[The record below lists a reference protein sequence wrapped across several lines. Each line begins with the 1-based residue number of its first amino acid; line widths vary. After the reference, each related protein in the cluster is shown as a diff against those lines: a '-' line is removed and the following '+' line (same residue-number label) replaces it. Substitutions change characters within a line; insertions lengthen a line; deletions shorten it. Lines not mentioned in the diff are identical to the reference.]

1 MSPDTTKL
9 LIADGT
15 GTTAD
20 AVASFLKGDP
30 SFELIGRV
38 TTGEECLNAALLKR
52 PDLVIIHSDLTQA
65 PAIEVCEQLAQQNPD
80 IGILMVLSAGFD
92 EQLFQ
97 RMMGAGVTGFLF
109 CPLQKDRTLEAI
121 RSAVEKTERRS
132 SVAAASVPEEDR
144 RRVICVVG
152 PRGGGGR
159 TTVAVNLSCAI
170 AKATTA
176 GEKNNRVVLVDAN
189 VPGGDAAM
197 FLDMNPRRT
206 LADISP
212 QTTVVDQVLVESLL
226 QNHASG
232 VALLVAA
239 NSETSER
246 PELPRGVL
254 LHVLTYLRR
263 QFPFTV
269 VDMPDAATEACR
281 AVLDFSDDVLLVIG
295 VDLPR
300 LEAARVFLARL
311 LESNFARGKIR
322 AVLSDKNPYSKNIGT
337 AEAERI
343 LDFPVAARLPCD
355 MQAASAAINL
365 GEPFVLRQPE
375 RPISRAIYDLA
386 WALGVVEK
394 PRESSLSGS
403 LAALF
408 RTAGFL
414 KTAKLDRVHPRRT
427 ATVGR

>member
-1 MSPDTTKL
+1 
-9 LIADGT
+9 
-15 GTTAD
+15 
-20 AVASFLKGDP
+20 
-30 SFELIGRV
+30 
-38 TTGEECLNAALLKR
+38 
-52 PDLVIIHSDLTQA
+52 
-65 PAIEVCEQLAQQNPD
+65 
-80 IGILMVLSAGFD
+80 
-92 EQLFQ
+92 
-97 RMMGAGVTGFLF
+97 
-109 CPLQKDRTLEAI
+109 
-121 RSAVEKTERRS
+121 
-132 SVAAASVPEEDR
+132 
-144 RRVICVVG
+144 
-152 PRGGGGR
+152 
-159 TTVAVNLSCAI
+159 VAVNLSCAI

-197 FLDMNPRRT
+197 FLDMTPRRT

-212 QTTVVDQVLVESLL
+212 QAKVIDQVMVESLL

-239 NSETSER
+239 TSDSGER
-246 PELPRGVL
+246 QELPCGML

-269 VDMPDAATEACR
+269 VDMPEAAGETCR
-281 AVLDFSDDVLLVIG
+281 AVLDFSDDVLLVVG

-300 LEAARVFLARL
+300 LEAARVYLARL
-311 LESNFARGKIR
+311 LESNFSRGKIR
-322 AVLSDKNPYSKNIGT
+322 VVLSDKNPYSKNIGA

-355 MQAASAAINL
+355 MQAASSAINL
-365 GEPFVLRQPE
+365 GEPFVLREPD

-386 WALGVVEK
+386 CALGVGEQ
-394 PRESSLSGS
+394 PGESSLSGS

-427 ATVGR
+427 GVVGQ